1 MADDS
6 DEKVSEVTLDALQR
20 VSLFQGCSQETLGDI
35 RKKMVSKSF
44 GRGAYIVKIGDI
56 AQEMFFIIEGQVE
69 YVDAKYR
76 VFSHGGS
83 GDFFGELGLLYSIP
97 RTANV
102 RAATDVTL
110 LILNKANFEQVRKA
124 NEVINRTVEVIAAKR
139 LNRFKYELVKLAF
152 LPDGQ
157 TFTEEQV
164 TSFKEA
170 FYRYTE
176 DSGKLDKAG
185 LKRLLTYLSGKEFS
199 EQEVSAML
207 KSLDVDRDGVISFE
221 DFLAKIRTVKW
232 LLNPDE
238 AQKYSEKITR
248 EIEREEEK
256 KEWFP
261 NFDAQSFGLGGVI
274 GVAVGVAVVLGIAA
288 AGRAK

>member
-1 MADDS
+1 MAS
-6 DEKVSEVTLDALQR
+6 DQEQDKVTEVTLDALQR

-76 VFSHGGS
+76 VFSHGNAGE
-83 GDFFGELGLLYSIP
+83 FFGELGLLYSIP

-102 RAATDVTL
+102 RSATDVTL
-110 LILNKANFEQVRKA
+110 LILNKANFEEIRKA

-157 TFTEEQV
+157 TFNETQV
-164 TSFKEA
+164 QSFREA

-176 DSGKLDKAG
+176 DNGKLDKAG
-185 LKRLLTYLSGKEFS
+185 LKRLLTDLSGKEFS
-199 EQEVSAML
+199 DGEVTAML

-221 DFLAKIRTVKW
+221 DFLMKIRTVKW
-232 LLNPDE
+232 LLNPDD
-238 AQKYSEKITR
+238 AQKYSDKILR
-248 EIEREEEK
+248 EIEEEDAK

-261 NFDAQSFGLGGVI
+261 HFDLSSFALGG
-274 GVAVGVAVVLGIAA
+274 AVGLVVGVGALFALT
-288 AGRAK
+288 KK